1 MIALWTRLPVVVRAV
16 LTGAV
21 VALVGTTPWAL
32 MVSAN
37 FKYGSAVPWSVPPT
51 VLYLW
56 FFWRYLRGVG
66 PPRSTAELR
75 HANLRAHSIS
85 AEVWGAALFAG
96 ILGLGAVLLLQV
108 VTNRLV
114 TLPPQ
119 QLSDTSHVPGVT
131 LLCFLLTGSAV
142 AGIVEEAAFRGYM
155 QRPIE
160 RRHGLVVAI
169 LVTGTLFGFAHFAHP
184 EVTLIL
190 MPYFIAVAAVYG
202 ALASLTNSIFPSTAL
217 HTGGNVLG
225 GLGLLMGGRSEWQAS
240 PSPEPL
246 IWETGADATFWI
258 ACVLLFVVGG
268 AAVGA
273 YVALARV
280 VRIEGARK
288 TV

>member
-1 MIALWTRLPVVVRAV
+1 
-16 LTGAV
+16 
-21 VALVGTTPWAL
+21 
-32 MVSAN
+32 
-37 FKYGSAVPWSVPPT
+37 
-51 VLYLW
+51 
-56 FFWRYLRGVG
+56 
-66 PPRSTAELR
+66 
-75 HANLRAHSIS
+75 
-85 AEVWGAALFAG
+85 
-96 ILGLGAVLLLQV
+96 

-119 QLSDTSHVPGVT
+119 QLPDTSHVPGVT
-131 LLCFLLTGSAV
+131 LFCFLLTGSAV

-160 RRHGLVVAI
+160 RRHGLAVAI

-202 ALASLTNSIFPSTAL
+202 ALASLTNSIFPSMAL

-225 GLGLLMGGRSEWQAS
+225 GLGLLLGGRSEWQAS
-240 PSPEPL
+240 PKPEPL

-258 ACVLLFVVGG
+258 VCVLLVVVGG
-268 AAVGA
+268 AAVAA

-280 VRIEGARK
+280 VRIEAVRK

>member
-1 MIALWTRLPVVVRAV
+1 
-16 LTGAV
+16 
-21 VALVGTTPWAL
+21 
-32 MVSAN
+32 
-37 FKYGSAVPWSVPPT
+37 
-51 VLYLW
+51 
-56 FFWRYLRGVG
+56 
-66 PPRSTAELR
+66 
-75 HANLRAHSIS
+75 
-85 AEVWGAALFAG
+85 
-96 ILGLGAVLLLQV
+96 
-108 VTNRLV
+108 
-114 TLPPQ
+114 
-119 QLSDTSHVPGVT
+119 
-131 LLCFLLTGSAV
+131 V

-202 ALASLTNSIFPSTAL
+202 ALAYLTNSIFPSMAL
-217 HTGGNVLG
+217 HAGGNVLG
-225 GLGLLMGGRSEWQAS
+225 GIGLLMGGRSEWQAS
-240 PSPEPL
+240 AKPEPL

-258 ACVLLFVVGG
+258 ACGLLFVVGG

-280 VRIEGARK
+280 VRIEGASK